1 MIFARRAL
9 QRRLDELRASLGAEA
24 VSKLA
29 SRLNMPGKD
38 RLAAMWEVV
47 TLHALSGLGELRHET
62 PLESGKQPDITFEDG
77 DLLITADVT
86 TVSDGGLHEQNP
98 WRELSDLIEK
108 EKTRLGLP
116 IGGLALKIESDTQRT
131 SRGQRTV
138 LRLPERKLLREF
150 VRDRLVPQLKSQLD
164 QGIQVPSLAIEDGS
178 IAIQIVIDP
187 NGAPYSTTS
196 YAAYDIPSIRDRN
209 PLYSAL
215 HSKARQLR
223 GAPGIVGV
231 IVGDGDSKTLAG
243 GMSGSGSLS
252 GRAIAE
258 EFLRQHSSMHFVL
271 LLSVREEQYA
281 WHRAHDRKQWLNG
294 EFIFSK
300 AKKVPAGLEV
310 MFRRM
315 LDVFPKP
322 VEMPVNAA
330 HRAKEDG
337 FGWGHHGGFRM
348 SGERLRVS
356 AREVLEM
363 LAGRRTAQEI
373 NQLHDQL
380 DRGNS
385 SAPNS
390 IPRLM
395 ELYLSRG
402 QLPVSISVIK
412 TDENDNDDWVEFEF
426 GSPDPAITPFR

>member
-9 QRRLDELRASLGAEA
+9 QRRLDELRAPLGAEA

-29 SRLNMPGKD
+29 SRLNKPGKD
-38 RLAAMWEVV
+38 RLAVMWEVI

-62 PLESGKQPDITFEDG
+62 PLESGKQPDITFKYG
-77 DLLITADVT
+77 DLLVTADVT
-86 TVSDGGLHEQNP
+86 TVSDRGLHEQNP
-98 WRELSDLIEK
+98 WRELGDLIEE

-116 IGGLALKIESDTQRT
+116 IGGLALRIESDMQRT
-131 SRGQRTV
+131 SRGQKTV
-138 LRLPERKLLREF
+138 LRLPERKLLRDF
-150 VRDRLVPQLKSQLD
+150 VRDRVGPQLKSQLD
-164 QGIQVPSLAIEDGS
+164 QGIQAPSIAIEDGS

-187 NGAPYSTTS
+187 NGSPYSSTS
-196 YAAYDIPSIRDRN
+196 YASYDVPSIRDRN

-215 HSKARQLR
+215 RSKAKQLR
-223 GAPGIVGV
+223 GASGLVGV

-243 GMSGSGSLS
+243 GMSGSGSFN

-258 EFLRQHSSMHFVL
+258 EFLRQYSSMHFVL

-281 WHRAHDRKQWLNG
+281 WYRAHDRKQWLNG
-294 EFIFSK
+294 ELIFSK
-300 AKKVPAGLEV
+300 VNQIPAELET
-310 MFRRM
+310 MFKRM

-322 VEMPVNAA
+322 VEMPINAA
-330 HRAKEDG
+330 HRAKESG
-337 FGWGHHGGFRM
+337 FGWGHHGGFKM

-380 DRGNS
+380 DRGIS
-385 SAPNS
+385 SGPNS
-390 IPRLM
+390 IPGLM
-395 ELYLSRG
+395 DLYLSRG

-412 TDENDNDDWVEFEF
+412 TDENDNDDWIEFEF
-426 GSPDPAITPFR
+426 GPPDPAITPFR